1 MAALMEF
8 LLAREAELSGA
19 AAKATAEME
28 ELEQAPGK
36 MFNAKIRL
44 HRALGEIRG
53 MEEAG
58 KEKAANGARGAT
70 EVLMRWCFRPEYG
83 LEYGSSQA

>member
-44 HRALGEIRG
+44 HRALGEVRG
-53 MEEAG
+53 ERQ
-58 KEKAANGARGAT
+58 RGPRSRIPVRVSA
-70 EVLMRWCFRPEYG
+70 FRRPRRV
-83 LEYGSSQA
+83 